1 MLARRY
7 LAWILAVEADQDEQ
21 RQELVKRRKLNVP
34 SRISD
39 THFVQ
44 RYQLT
49 KEGFMFLCETLRE
62 NTNLRGSQ
70 RISLET
76 KPIPATAANLNEI
89 SQLRRRYYS
98 AQVYAQTQVHS
109 LFLSLSYSG
118 GTTTR
123 HDR

>member
-7 LAWILAVEADQDEQ
+7 LAWRLAVEADHDEE

-44 RYQLT
+44 RYRLT

-76 KPIPATAANLNEI
+76 KVLSAVLFYAKGGLPE
-89 SQLRRRYYS
+89 SGWDCQLS
-98 AQVYAQTQVHS
+98 I
-109 LFLSLSYSG
+109 
-118 GTTTR
+118 TR
-123 HDR
+123 GN